1 MITEK
6 STLVFSEK
14 NIHQQPITGI
24 SASKQNDNL
33 FLTISEDSTMRL
45 YDLRLQSS
53 VKLFNLGKV
62 EDSQTANCLLS
73 DTQVYGARNNEIQLF
88 DIRQDIIVKACTL
101 KSENDSEINQ
111 ITFDSQQQLI
121 SANFD
126 SGCTSIFDR
135 QLNVKSTLKEGHEN
149 ICFSGDF
156 IQDEG
161 EQLYVSTGFDY
172 KIILWDY
179 QYKHQIE
186 EQPILQQASQAKI
199 LFKFDLSTIHLQYAP
214 LTVSP
219 PVIYSATSK
228 DNSILISTETGQVYC
243 FKVQQLKR
251 KKNKKP
257 PIPEFVIDAHK
268 SKVMRTT
275 YLNDKIV
282 TISNDQTFAIW
293 NQSVQVLRAKIKDKP
308 NWIESIGNN
317 TVLVSDI
324 SNKLSIFEIV

>member
-53 VKLFNLGKV
+53 VKLFNMGKV
-62 EDSQTANCLLS
+62 DECQTANCLLS

-88 DIRQDIIVKACTL
+88 DIRQDIIIKACNQ
-101 KSENDSEINQ
+101 KSENVSEINQ
-111 ITFDSQQQLI
+111 ITFDPQQQLI

-126 SGCTSIFDR
+126 SGSTSIFDR
-135 QLNVKSTLKEGHEN
+135 QLNHRSTLKEGHDN

-156 IQDEG
+156 IQDDG

-179 QYKHQIE
+179 SHYHQIQ
-186 EQPILQQASQAKI
+186 EQPILQQESKAKI
-199 LFKFDLSTIHLQYAP
+199 LFKFDLSTIHQQYAP

-219 PVIYSATSK
+219 PVIYSAISK
-228 DNSILISTETGQVYC
+228 DNMILISTETGQVYC

-257 PIPEFVIDAHK
+257 PIPEFVIDAHQ
-268 SKVMRTT
+268 SKVMRSA
-275 YLNDKIV
+275 YLNDKII

-293 NQSVQVLRAKIKDKP
+293 NQNVQVLRAKIKNKP
-308 NWIESIGNN
+308 NWIETIGNN